1 MTSSPTRAAIRPA
14 SFSLTGVSSSCIEVR
29 SPPVVTTL
37 ESTVGP
43 TGGSADA
50 PGGRAGRSS
59 GTFGLADGAGA
70 AGVASNPGSGG
81 NSLINDGPD
90 GAGAAP
96 TGAWAGAGSAVGALG
111 SAGSS
116 SGMGVTTPFG

>member
-14 SFSLTGVSSSCIEVR
+14 SLSLTGVSSSCIEVR

-37 ESTVGP
+37 ESTFEP

-59 GTFGLADGAGA
+59 GVFGLADGAGA

-81 NSLINDGPD
+81 SSLINDGSD

-96 TGAWAGAGSAVGALG
+96 TGAGAGAVVGALG
-111 SAGSS
+111 LAGS
-116 SGMGVTTPFG
+116 